1 MAIKHPIDIPGYELL
16 QEIGSGGMA
25 NVYLAIQKSLDRK
38 VAIKVLRTSEHEADP
53 ERTEKRF
60 LREGRTLAKISHKNV
75 CGIYDIAK
83 VGNLAYIAM
92 EYLEG
97 GTLVDQLRGGMAAGE
112 AIAVA
117 VQVAAALAEA
127 HAQGIVHRDLKP
139 ANVMMRGGRVPVLTD
154 FGIARELT
162 ADQTKITAENMIVGT
177 PIYMSPEQVSGGEV
191 DGRSDLY
198 SLGIMFYELLTG
210 RPPYQGD
217 TPIAVCMQHLTA
229 PIPKLPP
236 KLSDLDPILERMLA
250 KKREDRYDDMAAFT
264 RALREV
270 FLHSEALRS
279 VIASNP
285 DMAWS
290 EQLRELGFSFDT
302 LRDADLRA
310 ALSRKQKPTAPTQPM
325 TRPPAKAGA
334 SKDKPAV
341 KAGSGLPR
349 WLWPAVGGVALLLMG
364 IGGWLQFSGE
374 RLNENQ
380 LANLTTNVST
390 FDRQLAEGR
399 LVQPA
404 QDNALT
410 TLRGMYAVSTR
421 HKLVTSREEEF
432 RKAVAQRLDELIA
445 QQQFGEGRALLTEAR
460 EPLKAD
466 YNVQLA
472 QLDQAQQA
480 AQRDAAIAEQIDA
493 LKALLAKERR
503 ASAADLA
510 SELTTLRDLTGA
522 EDRRYVELL
531 DSVGTQLSQ
540 PLQAAVEAR
549 DLERAR
555 QQQTLISTA
564 LPGSSHARAAAE
576 LVQQLQAELEVA
588 QTLADLDRL
597 LAQSRL
603 GVTGLSEAL
612 AGLESLSRANHPPA
626 QITDLEDRLIEI
638 VSREAAAERES
649 GNLMQARAL
658 VDPLLARRGDDS
670 ALTRVS
676 AQIEDDENALA
687 AKRQAE
693 EEAARAGRL
702 ALDAMPW
709 GELVTVTGSD
719 GKTVSLPQQRTTPL
733 LLTLPEG
740 SYTLALKSPSGET
753 REVGANVKRGQLSVA
768 KLEFAALDADLL
780 LREAGYR

>member
-1 MAIKHPIDIPGYELL
+1 ML

-25 NVYLAIQKSLDRK
+25 NVYLAVQKSLDRK

-112 AIAVA
+112 AIAVC

-236 KLSDLDPILERMLA
+236 KLADLDPILERMLA
-250 KKREDRYDDMAAFT
+250 KKREERYDDMQAFT
-264 RALREV
+264 KALRDV
-270 FLHSEALRS
+270 FLHSETLRA

-310 ALSRKQKPTAPTQPM
+310 ALRNKPAAPATQPM
-325 TRPPAKAGA
+325 PRPTPKRPVAAKAA
-334 SKDKPAV
+334 ANPA
-341 KAGSGLPR
+341 AGLPR
-349 WLWPAVGGVALLLMG
+349 WLWPAIGGVALLLVS
-364 IGGWLQFSGE
+364 IGAWLQFGGE
-374 RLNENQ
+374 RLNEDQ
-380 LANLTTNVST
+380 LAALTTMVGQ
-390 FDRQLAEGR
+390 FDRQIGEGQ

-404 QDNALT
+404 QDSALQS
-410 TLRGMYAVSTR
+410 LRGMYAISRSHNLVS
-421 HKLVTSREEEF
+421 SREEEF
-432 RKAVAQRLDELIA
+432 RKAVARRLDELVA
-445 QQQFGEGRALLTEAR
+445 QQQFGEGRALLMDAKAA
-460 EPLKAD
+460 LKEAD
-466 YNVQLA
+466 YSAQLA
-472 QLDQAQQA
+472 ELDQAQQA

-493 LKALLAKERR
+493 LKALLAQDRR

-510 SELTTLRDLTGA
+510 SELGSLRELTGA
-522 EDRRYVELL
+522 DDRRYTELL
-531 DSVGTQLSQ
+531 DSVGSQLSQ
-540 PLQAAVEAR
+540 PLQAAIEAR

-555 QQQTLISTA
+555 QQQTLIDTA
-564 LPGSSHARAAAE
+564 LPGSRYASTASEQVR
-576 LVQQLQAELEVA
+576 QLQAELEVA
-588 QTLADLDRL
+588 QTLAELERL
-597 LAQSRL
+597 LGGSRV
-603 GVTGLSEAL
+603 GVTGLNQAL
-612 AGLESLSRANHPPA
+612 GDLDSLGRARHPQE
-626 QITDLEDRLIEI
+626 QIRRLEDRLIEI
-638 VSREAAAERES
+638 VAREATAERS
-649 GNLMQARAL
+649 AGNLMQARAL
-658 VDPLLARRGDDS
+658 VDPLLARRADAT
-670 ALTRVS
+670 ALTTLS
-676 AQIEDDENALA
+676 SQIEADEQSLA
-687 AKRQAE
+687 AARRAE

-709 GELVTVTGSD
+709 GELVTVTASD
-719 GKTVSLPQQRTTPL
+719 GKRLPLPEQRITPL

-740 SYTLALKSPSGET
+740 DYTLALKAPDGAT
-753 REVGANVKRGQLSVA
+753 RELAAKVTRGQLAVA
-768 KLEFAALDADLL
+768 ELKLGTLDPDQI